1 MLTTSIAM
9 ATFNGGQHIRAQL
22 DSLARQTV
30 LPLELV
36 VTDDG
41 SSDDTLAILE
51 DFAKMAPFQ
60 VFIHRND
67 RKLGYRA
74 NFLKC
79 ANLCRGDLIAFCDQD
94 DIWDADKL
102 SLTSDSIETSGSL
115 LLYHTFRTFDL
126 EQEVLNGP
134 VMDQKTEVG
143 SPWAKVYGL
152 TEVFHRSLLGFSD
165 LWADSVD
172 NFTPSQPMAHD
183 QWIYFLA
190 HAFGAATY
198 LPMPLVSYRQ
208 HDENLCGAKTI
219 KTGHMLINGL
229 KNLGVL
235 GARIGR
241 GRDYAEKRRELAS
254 HWEGLS
260 LGAHNRWK
268 LLEAIV
274 QRGIE
279 TTGLA
284 PPVQMIRYYQQLDDY
299 YGARFRIFTA
309 RRRLTRLLEMLSLF
323 RRGLYFRQGV
333 RGLRDGAIDLIY
345 GFLA

>member
-22 DSLARQTV
+22 DSLARQTT
-30 LPLELV
+30 LPIELV

-51 DFAKMAPFQ
+51 DFAKTAPFE

-67 RKLGYRA
+67 QKLGYKA

-94 DIWDADKL
+94 DVWDAEKL
-102 SLTSDSIETSGSL
+102 AVTRDRMERSGSL
-115 LLYHTFRTFDL
+115 LVYHTFRTFD
-126 EQEVLNGP
+126 QDDAILNGP
-134 VMDQKTEVG
+134 VMDQATEVG
-143 SPWAKVYGL
+143 SPWAKVYGI
-152 TEVFHRSLLGFSD
+152 TEVFRRSLLEFND

-172 NFTPSQPMAHD
+172 HFSPAQPMAHD

-190 HAFGAATY
+190 HAFDAAEY
-198 LPMPLVSYRQ
+198 LPAPLVSYRQ
-208 HDENLCGAKTI
+208 HDQNLCGAQTI
-219 KTGHMLINGL
+219 KTGNMLVNGI

-235 GARIGR
+235 AARIGR
-241 GRDYAEKRRELAS
+241 GSDYAAKRLELAG

-260 LGAHNRWK
+260 LGAGSRVA
-268 LLEAIV
+268 LVESIV
-274 QRGIE
+274 GCSQERAYI
-279 TTGLA
+279 A
-284 PPVQMIRYYQQLDDY
+284 PPIPMIRYYQQLNDY

-309 RRRLTRLLEMLSLF
+309 TRRATRWSEMSGLC
-323 RRGLYFRQGV
+323 RRGLYWRQGV
-333 RGLRDGAIDLIY
+333 RGLRDGIIDLIY